1 MGRKCDGIARDLGSP
16 EEFAVSEEGH
26 TWTGENGTK
35 YLSDGSLKIPKIIRD
50 MLFQKIKKYGVSFVK
65 KNQIKI
71 VGFLHSA
78 QYLQMLVMDIPSGY
92 ICQLRRYPL
101 SKIPTVLSEIDD
113 LISVVYDMLIA
124 KQINI

>member
-1 MGRKCDGIARDLGSP
+1 MGCKCDGIARDLRSP
-16 EEFAVSEEGH
+16 EEFAISEEGY
-26 TWTGENGTK
+26 TWTEENGTK

-78 QYLQMLVMDIPSGY
+78 QYLQMLVMDILSGY

-124 KQINI
+124 KVMVH